1 MFPTVLVVSSCSGIA
16 ANVCIWKV
24 SSEMRQSTSKI
35 HLKKHTNS
43 KIMKTMIFGEFATF
57 KWIFEA
63 FRDTS
68 EEHFKLQT
76 FT

>member
-1 MFPTVLVVSSCSGIA
+1 MIILRLYSSRSGIA
-16 ANVCIWKV
+16 ANVCTWKV
-24 SSEMRQSTSKI
+24 SSEMRQSTAKM
-35 HLKKHTNS
+35 HLKKHNTS
-43 KIMKTMIFGEFATF
+43 KIMKIVILGEFTTF

>member
-1 MFPTVLVVSSCSGIA
+1 
-16 ANVCIWKV
+16 
-24 SSEMRQSTSKI
+24 MRQSTTKM
-35 HLKKHTNS
+35 HLKKHNTS
-43 KIMKTMIFGEFATF
+43 KIMKFVILGEFATF